1 MRAATKFFWLAF
13 VFAFAVVGVSSAAR
27 AVTADSVSYTY
38 YPDGRLETVKYANG
52 TTITYTYDN
61 AGNRQQVVTQCSQ
74 SGC

>member
-38 YPDGRLETVKYANG
+38 YPDGRL
-52 TTITYTYDN
+52 
-61 AGNRQQVVTQCSQ
+61 
-74 SGC
+74 